1 MREELEKQLVEKY
14 PKIFVNVGST
24 PQQSPMA
31 FGIETGDGWYNI
43 IDKLCGNIQNYIDYT
58 KSHRE
63 ALLKKNPYNFPIP
76 DEVAQ
81 VTADQVKE
89 KFGTLR
95 FYYTGGDAKI
105 DGMARM
111 AESMSAA
118 TCEKCGNVGK
128 VRGKSWIYVSCDE
141 HAREGD

>member
-1 MREELEKQLVEKY
+1 MTEQELTDKY
-14 PKIFVNVGST
+14 PKIFKHAGCT

-31 FGIETGDGWYNI
+31 FGLEIGEGWYNI

-76 DEVAQ
+76 DEVEQ
-81 VTADQVKE
+81 VIAEQVKE
-89 KFGTLR
+89 KFATLR

-105 DGMARM
+105 DGMVRM
-111 AESMSAA
+111 AESMSAV
-118 TCEKCGNVGK
+118 TCEKCGNAGK
-128 VRGKSWIYVSCDE
+128 VRRHRASWIYTSCDE